1 MYNLKKPILAII
13 LAIIPFFVFLG
24 SQKTV
29 KIDGAL
35 TSDSRFNILGVILG
49 VIAIGMAISVLRL
62 SRDNSAVRK
71 GLGAVAGLLGAVQIV
86 AAFDL
91 VRIDPWDWINP
102 DRNLPALKYAGP
114 GVNMDGKVFVTN
126 QTAEGYKNAVR
137 SKKLELI
144 RLTRFHMGYADQCH
158 GGRYRVNTDVALAIP
173 DYFTKEESDA
183 ILAEA
188 ERRKLS
194 TAMECNPKN
203 TGVAMGKTVDDI
215 NMNIDAMDAFERKY
229 KELAGH

>member
-13 LAIIPFFVFLG
+13 LAIIPFFVFFG

-29 KIDGAL
+29 KINDAL

-49 VIAIGMAISVLRL
+49 MIAIGMAISVLRT
-62 SRDNSAVRK
+62 SGSGGAMCK

-137 SKKLELI
+137 SKKVDLI
-144 RLTRFHMGYADQCH
+144 RLTQFHMGYADHCH
-158 GGRYRVNTDVALAIP
+158 AGRYRVNTEVALSIP
-173 DYFTKEESDA
+173 DYFTKDESDG

-188 ERRKLS
+188 EKRKLS
-194 TAMECNPKN
+194 TPEECNPKN
-203 TGVAMGKTVDDI
+203 ANLAMGKTVDDI

-229 KELAGH
+229 KELAGI